1 MKDDGDFTIS
11 YDLFSFWHTDYV
23 RREISVVHIDGTVHT
38 EPMESAPAPG
48 LASSTFDW
56 EKWWLITRTLRNDV
70 VIFLGFNPETG
81 NPVPEVPT
89 VYLDQNKW
97 SQLAMAAVDPSRIAN
112 ADERKAALRLLE
124 LAGDDGV
131 ILPLS
136 SAHLV
141 ETSRLHTEKRYEVGV
156 AMASLSN
163 GWLMRHPLDIVEDE
177 AGKAL
182 IHHVEKEPLV
192 PLSSRAVITTEP
204 NAWRRKEEEFGLGNP
219 LLPDTETFLEMISAA
234 ASVVTL
240 LIDPQKLSRSEDQR
254 WVHHHQ
260 RVSDQIGNL
269 GGGKE
274 QRRITA
280 RRRFWNDN
288 LRWYS
293 DATHRLYGRR
303 DLPMFSNEALE
314 SFLLQTPALSLL
326 SELFTRRFMDSQTK
340 WRRND
345 LIDMHYLSCGAAYC
359 DFVVGERHTG
369 SQLRQIQRSQGKRES
384 VYTSLTDLVAALE
397 SVGVQT
403 ATERASDAG

>member
-1 MKDDGDFTIS
+1 MSDADDFVLSHDV
-11 YDLFSFWHTDYV
+11 FSFWHTDYV
-23 RREISVVHIDGTVHT
+23 KREISAVETDGTVHT
-38 EPMESAPAPG
+38 EPMESDPLPG

-81 NPVPEVPT
+81 HPVPETPT

-97 SQLAMAAVDPSRIAN
+97 SQLAMAAVQPSRITVE
-112 ADERKAALRLLE
+112 DERNAALRLLE

-141 ETSRLHTEKRYEVGV
+141 ETTRMHTEKRYEIGV

-163 GWLMRHPLDIVEDE
+163 GWQLRHPMDIVEDE
-177 AGKAL
+177 AAKAL
-182 IHHVEKEPLV
+182 VQQLGREPMIPV
-192 PLSSRAVITTEP
+192 PSRPAITTEP
-204 NAWRRKEEEFGLGNP
+204 NAWRRKESHFGLGDPP
-219 LLPDTETFLEMISAA
+219 LADTQTFFEMINAA

-240 LIDPQKLSRSEDQR
+240 LIDPEGLTRPTDER
-254 WVHHHQ
+254 WVQHHQ

-274 QRRITA
+274 HRRFTA

-293 DATHRLYGRR
+293 DAMQRLYGQR
-303 DLPMFSNEALE
+303 DVPMFSNDALE
-314 SFLLQTPALSLL
+314 NFLLSTPALSLL

-359 DFVVGERHTG
+359 DYVVGEKHTG
-369 SQLRQIQRSQGKRES
+369 SQLRQIQRSQGKKET
-384 VYTSLTDLVAALE
+384 VYTSLTDLIAALDRA
-397 SVGVQT
+397 GVKT
-403 ATERASDAG
+403 ASERSP